1 MTAACPCFVIQ
12 ASAVVDFTKGSRADF
27 SHRTSIWPVV
37 ALIRFLSIL
46 RIPYNFFLM
55 SLSFTLFSQAICG
68 YPGGPCKIFLLLYS
82 PCTLPSLFF
91 LNAYLFLS
99 FIPFPHFSFHIFFI
113 SLFICSC
120 FITLHG
126 LLCVRVPPLFP
137 SLPFFLSDCL
147 SGIIALPQIAV
158 LAGQKYSLHL
168 CHKRQKIGV
177 FRGRVEGAVLSYLAW
192 TASMGSEASLRPL
205 GTGFYIQARM
215 AHTGCIL
222 VCGSMLCIMRNLSF
236 ITSTHQDP
244 PTQTDSK
251 HPNPLI
257 Q

>member
-1 MTAACPCFVIQ
+1 
-12 ASAVVDFTKGSRADF
+12 
-27 SHRTSIWPVV
+27 
-37 ALIRFLSIL
+37 
-46 RIPYNFFLM
+46 M
-55 SLSFTLFSQAICG
+55 SLFLIILSQAICG
-68 YPGGPCKIFLLLYS
+68 QPGRCFSVSPEYS
-82 PCTLPSLFF
+82 PCLCQSISLLCLIPWLLFSH
-91 LNAYLFLS
+91 FLS
-99 FIPFPHFSFHIFFI
+99 LLFI
-113 SLFICSC
+113 SSC

-126 LLCVRVPPLFP
+126 LLCVSPLFP
-137 SLPFFLSDCL
+137 SLPFFLSHCL

-158 LAGQKYSLHL
+158 LAGQKCSLHL

-192 TASMGSEASLRPL
+192 TASMGREASLRPL

-222 VCGSMLCIMRNLSF
+222 VCSSMLCIMRNLSF
-236 ITSTHQDP
+236 ITSTHQDQ

-251 HPNPLI
+251 NPNPFI

>member
-1 MTAACPCFVIQ
+1 MQDCHAVI
-12 ASAVVDFTKGSRADF
+12 F
-27 SHRTSIWPVV
+27 SMYSSL
-37 ALIRFLSIL
+37 A
-46 RIPYNFFLM
+46 FF
-55 SLSFTLFSQAICG
+55 FFGVPI
-68 YPGGPCKIFLLLYS
+68 YILLLS
-82 PCTLPSLFF
+82 HSLTSLFTF
-91 LNAYLFLS
+91 SSSLF
-99 FIPFPHFSFHIFFI
+99 
-113 SLFICSC
+113 FICSC

-126 LLCVRVPPLFP
+126 FLCVPPLFP

-192 TASMGSEASLRPL
+192 IASMGSEASLRPL

-257 Q
+257 QQACTHTHTQNVIQSLNWVQSTYEM